1 MMAKVVVVTGGSRS
15 GKSAY
20 AQRFAEGVAP
30 PRTYIATATVTDEEM
45 RARIRRHQADREKA
59 LWKTVEEPLDL
70 AGAIGAAGE
79 SGVILVDCL
88 TLWVNNLLYESEKRG
103 ACLTE
108 EEMGEKCRQVL
119 AVCGGVCGT
128 VIFVT
133 NEVGMGVVPGD
144 ALSRRFRDVAGRC
157 NQVMAEGADAVV
169 FMVSGLP
176 LLLKGERLL

>member
-1 MMAKVVVVTGGSRS
+1 
-15 GKSAY
+15 
-20 AQRFAEGVAP
+20 
-30 PRTYIATATVTDEEM
+30 
-45 RARIRRHQADREKA
+45 
-59 LWKTVEEPLDL
+59 
-70 AGAIGAAGE
+70 
-79 SGVILVDCL
+79 
-88 TLWVNNLLYESEKRG
+88 
-103 ACLTE
+103 
-108 EEMGEKCRQVL
+108 CRQVL

-169 FMVSGLP
+169 FLVSGLP

>member
-1 MMAKVVVVTGGSRS
+1 MAKVVVVTGGSRS

-108 EEMGEKCRQVL
+108 EEMREKCRQVL